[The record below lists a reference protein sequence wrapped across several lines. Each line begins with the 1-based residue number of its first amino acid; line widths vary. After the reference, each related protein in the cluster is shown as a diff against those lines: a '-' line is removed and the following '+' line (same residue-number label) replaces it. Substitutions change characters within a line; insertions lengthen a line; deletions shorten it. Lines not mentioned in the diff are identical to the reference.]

1 MSNPQTSEEAK
12 NLGNAA
18 LKEGKPQVAIEWFT
32 RAIGLVNPGEPA
44 HVLYSNRS
52 AAQASCGNYAEALK
66 DAEKAIELKP
76 DWPRGYS
83 RRATALHFLGRLEE
97 AREGYKK
104 ALEMDPGNAT
114 LKESLTQ
121 VETALK
127 EKEER
132 ESRMSDENMPDMGG
146 LPPNFR
152 NPFEGDIIE
161 RLRKNPETAP
171 FMNDPEFCKTMLEI
185 KENPDKLNDHMNDMK
200 VMLALQAL
208 LGITPEMR
216 EKAQRA
222 QEEREDRERARKAE
236 EEARKKKEEE
246 ERKKKEEEEA
256 LARRPPQQ
264 LEAEKFK
271 EEGNTAYRAKNF
283 TQAIAMY
290 QKAHDTFPD
299 DATYLSNLAAA
310 YLENKEVDKCIETCE
325 KGLADAQR
333 LGQYALLPRFYTR
346 LGNAYMKMKN
356 YDEAIKQYQ
365 LCVNESRTAE
375 NLERLNKA
383 ERTKREAIRLALID
397 PEKAREAKERGNAH
411 FQKGEYPEAVAAYT
425 EAISHAPEDPIMYS
439 NRAAAYMKL
448 GEFPTALRD
457 CDKCLELNPKFVKGY
472 SRKGTC
478 HFFMKEYH
486 KAMEAYD
493 KGHAV
498 DPTNQ
503 ECIDG
508 IEKVERTVAAQQGKE
523 ADEEQLRHAMADPEI
538 RAILS
543 DPVMQKVLQ
552 DFQTD
557 PAAAQHHLQDP
568 AIMGNIQKLAEA
580 GVIRLGSR

>member
-1 MSNPQTSEEAK
+1 
-12 NLGNAA
+12 LGNAA
-18 LKEGKPQVAIEWFT
+18 LKEGKPLVAVEWFT
-32 RAIGLVNPGEPA
+32 RAIGLVKPGEPA

-52 AAQASCGNYAEALK
+52 AAYASNGDYENALK

-104 ALEMDPGNAT
+104 ALEMDPANSV
-114 LKESLTQ
+114 LKESLEQ
-121 VETALK
+121 VEAALR

-132 ESRMSDENMPDMGG
+132 ESRMSDDMPEM
-146 LPPNFR
+146 PPNFR
-152 NPFEGDIIE
+152 NPFEGDIIDK
-161 RLRKNPETAP
+161 LRKNPETAP
-171 FMNDPEFCKTMLEI
+171 FTEDPAFCETMRQI
-185 KENPDKLNDHMNDMK
+185 QANPEKLNEHMNDMK

-222 QEEREDRERARKAE
+222 QEEREDRERQRKAEEEARKKAE
-236 EEARKKKEEE
+236 EEARKKKEQ
-246 ERKKKEEEEA
+246 EEA

-271 EEGNTAYRAKNF
+271 EEGNTAYRAKDF
-283 TQAIAMY
+283 QKAIELY
-290 QKAHDTFPD
+290 QKAYETFPD
-299 DATYLSNLAAA
+299 DATYLSNLSAA
-310 YLENKEVDKCIETCE
+310 YLENKEIDKCLETCE
-325 KGLADAQR
+325 KGVADAQR
-333 LGQYALLPRFYTR
+333 LGQYTLLPRFYTR
-346 LGNAYMKMKN
+346 LGNAYMKLKK

-365 LCVNESRTAE
+365 LLVNEERNAK
-375 NLERLNKA
+375 NLERLNNA
-383 ERTKREAIRLALID
+383 ERAKREAVRLALID

-411 FQKGEYPEAVAAYT
+411 FQKAEFPEAVAAYT
-425 EAISHAPEDPIMYS
+425 EAISHAPDDPVMYS

-472 SRKGTC
+472 SRKGAC

-493 KGHAV
+493 KGHIV

-508 IEKVERTVAAQQGKE
+508 IAKVEQTVAAQQNQE

-543 DPVMQKVLQ
+543 DPVMRQVLQ
-552 DFQTD
+552 DFQQN
-557 PAAAQHHLQDP
+557 PAAAQHHLENP
-568 AIMGNIQKLAEA
+568 EIVSKIQKLAEA
-580 GVIRLGSR
+580 GVIRLGGR

>member
-1 MSNPQTSEEAK
+1 MSDPNPQTSEEAK

-18 LKEGKPQVAIEWFT
+18 LKEGKPLVAVEWFT
-32 RAIGLVNPGEPA
+32 RAIGLVKPGEPA

-52 AAQASCGNYAEALK
+52 AAYASNGDYENALK

-104 ALEMDPGNAT
+104 ALEMDPANSV
-114 LKESLTQ
+114 LKDSLAQ
-121 VETALK
+121 VEAALR

-132 ESRMSDENMPDMGG
+132 EARMSDDMPEM
-146 LPPNFR
+146 PPNLK
-152 NPFEGDIIE
+152 NPFEGDIVE
-161 RLRKNPETAP
+161 KLRKNPETAP
-171 FMNDPEFCKTMLEI
+171 FTEDPAFCETMRQI
-185 KENPDKLNDHMNDMK
+185 QANPEKLNDHMNDMR
-200 VMLALQAL
+200 VMLAFQAL

-216 EKAQRA
+216 EQAQRA
-222 QEEREDRERARKAE
+222 QEEREDRERQRKAEEEARKKAE
-236 EEARKKKEEE
+236 EEARKKKEM
-246 ERKKKEEEEA
+246 EEA

-264 LEAEKFK
+264 LEAEKYK
-271 EEGNTAYRAKNF
+271 EEGNTAYRAKDF
-283 TQAIAMY
+283 LKAIELY
-290 QKAHDTFPD
+290 QKAYETFPD
-299 DATYLSNLAAA
+299 DATYLSNLSAA
-310 YLENKEVDKCIETCE
+310 YLENKEIDKCLETCE
-325 KGLADAQR
+325 KGVADAQR
-333 LGQYALLPRFYTR
+333 LGQYTLLPRFYTR
-346 LGNAYMKMKN
+346 LGNAYMKLQK
-356 YDEAIKQYQ
+356 YDDAIKQYQ
-365 LCVNESRTAE
+365 LCVNEERTAK
-375 NLERLNKA
+375 NLERLNNA
-383 ERTKREAIRLALID
+383 ERAKREAVRLALID

-411 FQKGEYPEAVAAYT
+411 FQKAEFPEAVAAYT
-425 EAISHAPEDPIMYS
+425 EAISHAPDDPVMYS

-472 SRKGTC
+472 SRKGAC

-493 KGHAV
+493 KGHTV

-508 IEKVERTVAAQQGKE
+508 IAKVEQTVAAQQNQE

-543 DPVMQKVLQ
+543 DPVMRQVLQ
-552 DFQTD
+552 DFQQN
-557 PAAAQHHLQDP
+557 PAAAQHHLQNP
-568 AIMGNIQKLAEA
+568 EIVSKIQKLAEA
-580 GVIRLGSR
+580 GVIRLGGR

>member
-1 MSNPQTSEEAK
+1 MSEPQTSDEAK

-18 LKEGKPQVAIEWFT
+18 IKEGKYADAVQWFT
-32 RAIGLVNPGEPA
+32 KGISLVKPGEPA

-52 AAQASCGNYAEALK
+52 AAYASLGNYADALK

-97 AREGYKK
+97 ARDGYKK
-104 ALEMDPGNAT
+104 ALEMDPANAT
-114 LKESLTQ
+114 LKESLQQ
-121 VETALK
+121 VEAALK
-127 EKEER
+127 AKEQEDN
-132 ESRMSDENMPDMGG
+132 MMDSDGMGM
-146 LPPNFR
+146 PPNFQD
-152 NPFEGDIIE
+152 PFAGDMIE
-161 RLRKNPETAP
+161 KLRKNPETAP
-171 FMNDPEFCKTMLEI
+171 FTEDPEFCKIMREI
-185 KENPDKLNDHMNDMK
+185 QADPNKLNEHMNDMR
-200 VMLALQAL
+200 VMIAFQAL

-216 EKAQRA
+216 EKARRA
-222 QEEREDRERARKAE
+222 QEEKEDLERARKAE
-236 EEARKKKEEE
+236 EEARKKAEEE
-246 ERKKKEEEEA
+246 ERKKKEKEEE
-256 LARRPPQQ
+256 LARRPPAQ
-264 LEAEKFK
+264 LEAEKYK

-283 TQAIAMY
+283 AQAIAMY

-310 YLENKEVDKCIETCE
+310 HLENKEIDKCLEICE
-325 KGLADAQR
+325 KGVADAQR

-346 LGNAYMKMKN
+346 MGNAHMKLQQYAKAKE
-356 YDEAIKQYQ
+356 YYQ
-365 LCVNESRTAE
+365 LCVNEARTAD

-383 ERTKREAIRLALID
+383 DKAMREAARLALID

-411 FQKGEYPEAVAAYT
+411 FKNAEFPEAVKAYT
-425 EAISHAPEDPIMYS
+425 EAISHAPEDPVMYS

-448 GEFPTALRD
+448 GEYPTALRD
-457 CDKCLELNPKFVKGY
+457 CDKCLELNPNFVKGY

-493 KGHAV
+493 KGHTV

-508 IEKVERTVAAQQGKE
+508 IAKVEQAVAAQQGQE
-523 ADEEQLRHAMADPEI
+523 ADEEQLQHAMADPEI
-538 RAILS
+538 RAILT
-543 DPVMQKVLQ
+543 DPVMRQVLE
-552 DFQTD
+552 DFQQN
-557 PAAAQHHLQDP
+557 PSAAQHHLQNP
-568 AIMGNIQKLAEA
+568 EIMSKIQKLAEA
-580 GVIRLGSR
+580 GVIRVGSRPR

>member
-1 MSNPQTSEEAK
+1 MSDANPQTSEEAK

-18 LKEGKPQVAIEWFT
+18 LKEGKPLVAIDWFT
-32 RAIGLVNPGEPA
+32 RAIGLVKPGEPA

-52 AAQASCGNYAEALK
+52 AAYASNGDYENALK

-104 ALEMDPGNAT
+104 ALEMDPANSV
-114 LKESLTQ
+114 LKDSLAQ
-121 VETALK
+121 VEAALR

-132 ESRMSDENMPDMGG
+132 ESRMTDDMPQM
-146 LPPNFR
+146 PPNFN

-161 RLRKNPETAP
+161 KLRKNPETAP
-171 FMNDPEFCKTMLEI
+171 FMDDPQFCETMRQI
-185 KENPDKLNDHMNDMK
+185 QANPEKLNEHMNDMK

-236 EEARKKKEEE
+236 EEARKKAEEE
-246 ERKKKEEEEA
+246 ARKKKEMEEA

-271 EEGNTAYRAKNF
+271 EEGNTAYRAKDF
-283 TQAIAMY
+283 QKAIELY
-290 QKAHDTFPD
+290 QKAYETFPD
-299 DATYLSNLAAA
+299 DATYLSNLSAA
-310 YLENKEVDKCIETCE
+310 YLENKEIDKCLQTCE
-325 KGLADAQR
+325 KGVADAQR

-346 LGNAYMKMKN
+346 LGNAYMKLKN
-356 YDEAIKQYQ
+356 YDEAVKQYQ
-365 LCVNESRTAE
+365 LLVNEERNAK
-375 NLERLNKA
+375 NLERLNNA
-383 ERTKREAIRLALID
+383 ERAKREAARLALID

-411 FQKGEYPEAVAAYT
+411 FQKAEFPEAVAAYT
-425 EAISHAPEDPIMYS
+425 EAISHAPDDPVMYS

-472 SRKGTC
+472 SRKGAC

-493 KGHAV
+493 KGHSV

-508 IEKVERTVAAQQGKE
+508 IAKVEQTVAAQQGQE

-543 DPVMQKVLQ
+543 DPIMRQVLQ
-552 DFQTD
+552 DFQQN
-557 PAAAQHHLQDP
+557 PAAAQHHLENPD
-568 AIMGNIQKLAEA
+568 IVSKIQKLAEA
-580 GVIRLGSR
+580 GVIRLGGR

>member
-1 MSNPQTSEEAK
+1 MAEPQTSEEAK

-18 LKEGKPQVAIEWFT
+18 LKEGKKEEAIQWFT
-32 RAIGLVNPGEPA
+32 KGISLVKPGEPA

-52 AAQASCGNYAEALK
+52 AAYASCGKYSEALS

-97 AREGYKK
+97 ARDGYKK
-104 ALEMDPGNAT
+104 ALEMDPSNAT
-114 LKESLTQ
+114 LKDSLNE
-121 VETALK
+121 VERSLK
-127 EKEER
+127 EKEDAD
-132 ESRMSDENMPDMGG
+132 RMMDSEEGMGD
-146 LPPNFR
+146 LPPNFK

-161 RLRKNPETAP
+161 KLRKNPETAP
-171 FMNDPEFCKTMLEI
+171 FTQDPDFCKTMLEI
-185 KENPDKLNDHMNDMK
+185 RDNPDKLNEHMNDMRI
-200 VMLALQAL
+200 MLAFQAL

-222 QEEREDRERARKAE
+222 QEEAEDRERARKAE
-236 EEARKKKEEE
+236 EEKRKKAEEE
-246 ERKKKEEEEA
+246 ERKKKEKEEE
-256 LARRPPQQ
+256 LARRPPAQ
-264 LEAEKFK
+264 LEAEKYK

-283 TQAIAMY
+283 AQAIAMY

-310 YLENKEVDKCIETCE
+310 HLENKEIDKCLEICE
-325 KGLADAQR
+325 KGVADAQR

-346 LGNAYMKMKN
+346 MGNAHMKLQQYAKAKE
-356 YDEAIKQYQ
+356 YYQ
-365 LCVNESRTAE
+365 LCVNEARTAD

-383 ERTKREAIRLALID
+383 DKAMREAARLALID

-411 FQKGEYPEAVAAYT
+411 FKNAEFPEAVKAYT
-425 EAISHAPEDPIMYS
+425 EAISHAPEDPVMYS

-448 GEFPTALRD
+448 GEYPTALRD
-457 CDKCLELNPKFVKGY
+457 CDKCLELNPNFVKGY

-493 KGHAV
+493 KGHTV

-508 IEKVERTVAAQQGKE
+508 IAKVEQAVAAQQGQE
-523 ADEEQLRHAMADPEI
+523 ADEEQLQHAMADPEI
-538 RAILS
+538 RAILT
-543 DPVMQKVLQ
+543 DPVMRQVLE
-552 DFQTD
+552 DFQQN
-557 PAAAQHHLQDP
+557 PSAAQHHLQNP
-568 AIMGNIQKLAEA
+568 EIMSKIQKLAEA
-580 GVIRLGSR
+580 GVIRVGSRPR

>member
-1 MSNPQTSEEAK
+1 
-12 NLGNAA
+12 
-18 LKEGKPQVAIEWFT
+18 
-32 RAIGLVNPGEPA
+32 
-44 HVLYSNRS
+44 
-52 AAQASCGNYAEALK
+52 
-66 DAEKAIELKP
+66 
-76 DWPRGYS
+76 
-83 RRATALHFLGRLEE
+83 
-97 AREGYKK
+97 
-104 ALEMDPGNAT
+104 
-114 LKESLTQ
+114 
-121 VETALK
+121 
-127 EKEER
+127 
-132 ESRMSDENMPDMGG
+132 MSDEADGMPD
-146 LPPNFR
+146 LPPNLQ
-152 NPFEGDIIE
+152 NPFEGDIID

-171 FMNDPEFCKTMLEI
+171 FMDDPAFCKTMLEI
-185 KENPDKLNDHMNDMK
+185 QANPEKLNEHMNDMK

-208 LGITPEMR
+208 MGITPEMR

-236 EEARKKKEEE
+236 EEARKKAEEE
-246 ERKKKEEEEA
+246 ARKKKEQEEA

-283 TQAIAMY
+283 TQAIALY

-310 YLENKEVDKCIETCE
+310 YLENKEIDKCIEIC
-325 KGLADAQR
+325 GQGIADAQR

-346 LGNAYMKMKN
+346 LGNAHMKLKN

-365 LCVNESRTAE
+365 LCVNEARTAE

-411 FQKGEYPEAVAAYT
+411 FQKAEFPEAVAAYT
-425 EAISHAPEDPIMYS
+425 EAISHAPDDPVMYS

-472 SRKGTC
+472 SRKGAC

-493 KGHAV
+493 KGHSV

-508 IEKVERTVAAQQGKE
+508 IAKVEQTVAAQQNKE

-538 RAILS
+538 RGILS
-543 DPVMQKVLQ
+543 DPIMQQVLQ
-552 DFQTD
+552 DFQQN
-557 PAAAQHHLQDP
+557 PSAAQHHLQNP
-568 AIMGNIQKLAEA
+568 EIMSKIQKLAEA
-580 GVIRLGSR
+580 GVIRLGGR

>member
-1 MSNPQTSEEAK
+1 MSDPNPQTSEEAK

-18 LKEGKPQVAIEWFT
+18 LKEGKPLVAVEWFT
-32 RAIGLVNPGEPA
+32 RAIGLVKPGEPA

-52 AAQASCGNYAEALK
+52 AAYASNGDYENALK

-104 ALEMDPGNAT
+104 ALEMDPANSV
-114 LKESLTQ
+114 LKDSLAQ
-121 VETALK
+121 VEAALR

-132 ESRMSDENMPDMGG
+132 EARMSDDMPEM
-146 LPPNFR
+146 PPNLR
-152 NPFEGDIIE
+152 NPFEGDIVE
-161 RLRKNPETAP
+161 KLRKNPETAP
-171 FMNDPEFCKTMLEI
+171 FTEDPAFCETMRQI
-185 KENPDKLNDHMNDMK
+185 QANPEKLNDHMNDMR
-200 VMLALQAL
+200 VMLAFQAL

-216 EKAQRA
+216 EQAQRA
-222 QEEREDRERARKAE
+222 QEEREDRERQRKAEEEARKKAE
-236 EEARKKKEEE
+236 EEARKKKEM
-246 ERKKKEEEEA
+246 EEA

-264 LEAEKFK
+264 LEAEKYK
-271 EEGNTAYRAKNF
+271 EEGNTAYRAKDF
-283 TQAIAMY
+283 LKAIELY
-290 QKAHDTFPD
+290 QKAYETFPD
-299 DATYLSNLAAA
+299 DATYLSNLSAA
-310 YLENKEVDKCIETCE
+310 YLENKEIDKCLETCE
-325 KGLADAQR
+325 KGVADAQR
-333 LGQYALLPRFYTR
+333 LGQYTLLPRFYTR
-346 LGNAYMKMKN
+346 LGNAYMKLQK
-356 YDEAIKQYQ
+356 YDDAIKQYQ
-365 LCVNESRTAE
+365 LCVNEERTAK
-375 NLERLNKA
+375 NLERLNNA
-383 ERTKREAIRLALID
+383 ERAKREAVRLALID

-411 FQKGEYPEAVAAYT
+411 FQKAEFPEAVAAYT
-425 EAISHAPEDPIMYS
+425 EAISHAPDDPVMYS

-472 SRKGTC
+472 SRKGAC

-493 KGHAV
+493 KGHTV

-508 IEKVERTVAAQQGKE
+508 IAKVEQTVAAQQNQE

-543 DPVMQKVLQ
+543 DPVMRQVLQ
-552 DFQTD
+552 DFQQN
-557 PAAAQHHLQDP
+557 PAAAQHHLQNP
-568 AIMGNIQKLAEA
+568 EIVSKIQKLAEA
-580 GVIRLGSR
+580 GVIRLGGR